1 MKVLFYTAKNISIYD
16 AYLIDRFAKETE
28 HEVTLILLSRKK
40 GRLRILSRYYKREG
54 LRKTIE
60 KMRDSRYLKK
70 RRILRERWV
79 EYMLGFDFAEFYK
92 NIETCHFVDSH
103 KKAKEIIADYK
114 FDVMVQA
121 GAGILKPEIFRLPEY
136 GTLNVHFGTCVRGIS
151 SIFWALYYGRPDWLG
166 VTVHRISEGIDK
178 GAILRQEPLE
188 VETKDDLVTLL
199 VKATKLGV
207 KLLIKAVDDF
217 ERGGGLP
224 REWKDGVYLSEFTKE
239 QYLKLQKNDWRQ
251 VETFTR

>member
-1 MKVLFYTAKNISIYD
+1 
-16 AYLIDRFAKETE
+16 
-28 HEVTLILLSRKK
+28 
-40 GRLRILSRYYKREG
+40 
-54 LRKTIE
+54 
-60 KMRDSRYLKK
+60 
-70 RRILRERWV
+70 
-79 EYMLGFDFAEFYK
+79 
-92 NIETCHFVDSH
+92 
-103 KKAKEIIADYK
+103 
-114 FDVMVQA
+114 
-121 GAGILKPEIFRLPEY
+121 
-136 GTLNVHFGTCVRGIS
+136 VRGIS